1 MCLGFQLKKER
12 VGCVKT
18 AIGVYTWRAGSL
30 VAKGRRIRAKLD
42 LLVTSGSLH
51 VLKPLYIG
59 AHAILQGVCLG
70 FRNGPPPDVVVLGD
84 CKAIR

>member
-1 MCLGFQLKKER
+1 MRQDGYWGIYMESRFTR
-12 VGCVKT
+12 
-18 AIGVYTWRAGSL
+18 S
-30 VAKGRRIRAKLD
+30 KGRRIRAKLD

-59 AHAILQGVCLG
+59 EHAILQGVCLG